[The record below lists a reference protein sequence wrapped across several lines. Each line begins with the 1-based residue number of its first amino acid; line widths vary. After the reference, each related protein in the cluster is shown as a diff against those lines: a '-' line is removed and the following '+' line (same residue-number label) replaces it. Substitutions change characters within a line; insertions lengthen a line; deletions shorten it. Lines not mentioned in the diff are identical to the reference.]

1 MPLTPKQSRFVEEY
15 LVDMNATQ
23 AAIRAGYSKKTAGQT
38 GNENLKKPEIQKAL
52 SDAVQVRSERTE
64 ITQDYVLKRLI
75 MEAER
80 DDEGSTHSARISALS
95 LLGKHLAM
103 FTERVESDNTHKI
116 IVEYTDGVQ
125 DSAS

>member
-23 AAIRAGYSKKTAGQT
+23 AAIRAGYSKKTARQIGD
-38 GNENLKKPEIQKAL
+38 ENLSKPVIQKAL
-52 SDAVQVRSERTE
+52 TEAIQVRSERTQV
-64 ITQDYVLKRLI
+64 TQDYVLKRLI
-75 MEAER
+75 LEAER
-80 DDEGSTHSARISALS
+80 EEEGSSHSARISALN